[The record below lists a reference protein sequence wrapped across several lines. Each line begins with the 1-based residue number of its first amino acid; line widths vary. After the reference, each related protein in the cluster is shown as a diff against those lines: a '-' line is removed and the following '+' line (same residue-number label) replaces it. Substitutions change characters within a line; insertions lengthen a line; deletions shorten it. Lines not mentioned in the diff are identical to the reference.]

1 MLLLVDD
8 DADIR
13 ESLSEYLEAKGFEVV
28 AAENAESA
36 RAAILANEFELIIL
50 DIMMP
55 WEDGLSLCRQISAH
69 NKTPIIL
76 LSALNEEM
84 DRIVGLEVGADDYLA
99 KPFNPRELLARI
111 RAILRRG
118 TGQPETRRVNKA
130 YRFRGYTFDGS
141 LHQLTDPKGEVTELT
156 GSEAKLMQLLL
167 EAENRVLSRD
177 FLLEQISGRQSDTS
191 IDQST
196 IRSVDYVRKWKKPA
210 KPEFIKTV
218 RGGGYPSPLLRLKTE
233 TLDDAGS
240 LIS

>member
-1 MLLLVDD
+1 MSPKVLIVEDDAGLREALVDTLSLSNYSVFEADCAEQALLLLKKQAVDLVLTD
-8 DADIR
+8 VQMGTVSGLALLRSIKSQWPTLPVVLMTAFGNIHDAV
-13 ESLSEYLEAKGFEVV
+13 EAMKE
-28 AAENAESA
+28 
-36 RAAILANEFELIIL
+36 
-50 DIMMP
+50 
-55 WEDGLSLCRQISAH
+55 
-69 NKTPIIL
+69 
-76 LSALNEEM
+76 
-84 DRIVGLEVGADDYLA
+84 GACDYLA

-177 FLLEQISGRQSDTS
+177 FLLEQISGRQSDAFDRS
-191 IDQST
+191 IDNQIS
-196 IRSVDYVRKWKKPA
+196 RLRKKIEKNPA

-218 RGGGYPSPLLRLKTE
+218 RGGGYRFTIA
-233 TLDDAGS
+233 TTQDGDTG
-240 LIS
+240 

>member
-36 RAAILANEFELIIL
+36 RAAILANEFDLIIL

-55 WEDGLSLCRQISAH
+55 GEDGLSLCRQISAH

-118 TGQPETRRVNKA
+118 TGRPETRRVNKA

-177 FLLEQISGRQSDTS
+177 FLLEQISGRQSDAFDRS
-191 IDQST
+191 IDNQIS
-196 IRSVDYVRKWKKPA
+196 RLRKKIEKNPA

-218 RGGGYPSPLLRLKTE
+218 RGGGYRFTIA
-233 TLDDAGS
+233 TTQDGDTG
-240 LIS
+240 